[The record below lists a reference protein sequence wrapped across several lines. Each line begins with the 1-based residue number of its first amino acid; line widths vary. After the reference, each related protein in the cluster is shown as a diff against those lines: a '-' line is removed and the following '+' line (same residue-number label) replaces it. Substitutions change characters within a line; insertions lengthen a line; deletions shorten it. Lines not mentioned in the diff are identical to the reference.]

1 MAKKLLEMNGAEMAA
16 ALVSL
21 AAPIKNF
28 LTDGDFMEAFKERTK
43 DGVRNRATDILPVY
57 ADLVPMLLG
66 EKHLPD
72 TLQILATVEGKSV
85 KDMLKMNGVEVIKD
99 ALLAWQEQIAPF
111 FTQLGLSA

>member
-1 MAKKLLEMNGAEMAA
+1 MSNKLMDMNGAEMAA
-16 ALVSL
+16 ALVSIS
-21 AAPIKNF
+21 APIKNF
-28 LTDGDFMEAFKERTK
+28 LQDDEFMAAFKERTK

-66 EKHLPD
+66 EKHLED
-72 TLQILATVEGKSV
+72 TIKILATVEGKTV
-85 KDMLKMNGVEVIKD
+85 KEMLKMNGVEVIKD